1 VQNRTKFFSG
11 AGIGI
16 DAGGSKTVPCG
27 RHELGHT
34 ATSEHKP
41 VGRSERSGVRS
52 HAVLGIADAGIQ
64 PCTRCGQSNASDDGG
79 FGTIVVGRKTRERNL
94 EIGVD
99 FGGRMHKVRSDCQM
113 RRCRVC
119 SVFLNDV
126 RANLSASHSFD
137 TATRLA
143 RALVG
148 GATYIPRSRVSVA
161 AAFGEVA
168 ALFVSHS
175 GCSQQ
180 QLSPSMEP

>member
-1 VQNRTKFFSG
+1 VQNGAKFFSG
-11 AGIGI
+11 PRTGIN
-16 DAGGSKTVPCG
+16 ANGSKTVPCG

-34 ATSEHKP
+34 AASEYKP
-41 VGRSERSGVRS
+41 VGRSERAGIRS

-79 FGTIVVGRKTRERNL
+79 FGTIVVERKTCEQNL

-99 FGGRMHKVRSDCQM
+99 FGGRMHKVRSDCPM

-119 SVFLNDV
+119 SVFSDDV
-126 RANLSASHSFD
+126 RANLSTSHSFD

-148 GATYIPRSRVSVA
+148 GATYIPRS
-161 AAFGEVA
+161 
-168 ALFVSHS
+168 
-175 GCSQQ
+175 
-180 QLSPSMEP
+180 